1 MENTPEGIS
10 GRRKKWPD
18 QKNAERISGA
28 GRVKRK
34 FLSDR
39 VAPQNK
45 SEFSERTP
53 IKAMSIE
60 PPVDTPQS
68 SMIGSGRLFSGLST
82 DQIVEMVT
90 PTSPEQ
96 YYDMWKRFNNL
107 EKMTEKS
114 EEKFKS
120 EFDKWIA
127 QPENGVDFSDK
138 TVAKVKEVFK
148 AVIDE
153 SPKFV
158 SAIQKFG
165 FPIIVA
171 KTPEAEQAI
180 VKQFSGAQ
188 DSEKQENNDVA
199 VVSDA
204 FTTSIA
210 ILPSAI
216 ESLYEDGQ
224 NLEVSSLI
232 SRTSMPKMGDP
243 LIDPSVNGQVRHEWS
258 HYLISSTLNN
268 SERISASSKMKDKNY
283 AKLFAI
289 AEKYMSDSTMMPL
302 LDKEFSETKTSPR
315 TITRYAHSNMFEM
328 FAEGINAYLHPDT
341 NFERFVINSV
351 LRKDIESALS
361 EDEKK

>member
-1 MENTPEGIS
+1 MENTPEGNS
-10 GRRKKWPD
+10 GRRNKWPD
-18 QKNAERISGA
+18 QKNSERIAGA

-39 VAPQNK
+39 VAPKNK

-53 IKAMSIE
+53 IKAL
-60 PPVDTPQS
+60 PVEETLELPKMPVPDPK
-68 SMIGSGRLFSGLST
+68 RLFSEMPT
-82 DQIVEMVT
+82 EQIVEMVT
-90 PTSPEQ
+90 PASAEQ
-96 YYDMWKRFNNL
+96 YYEMWKRFNNL
-107 EKMTEKS
+107 ENMTDKS
-114 EEKFKS
+114 EKKFKS

-127 QPENGVDFSDK
+127 KPENAVDFSDK
-138 TVAKVKEVFK
+138 TVARVKEIFK
-148 AVIDE
+148 KVIDE

-171 KTPEAEQAI
+171 KTENAEKEI
-180 VKQFSGAQ
+180 VKQMSGAK
-188 DSEKQENNDVA
+188 DEEARENSEVA
-199 VVSDA
+199 IVSDA

-216 ESLYEDGQ
+216 KSLYPDGEM
-224 NLEVSSLI
+224 LEESSLI
-232 SRTSMPKMGDP
+232 SRASMPKMGEP
-243 LIDPSVNGQVRHEWS
+243 LIDSSVNGQVRHEWS

-268 SERISASSKMKDKNY
+268 SERLSATSRMKDRNN
-283 AKLFAI
+283 ARLFGI

-302 LDKEFSETKTSPR
+302 LDKEFSETKTMPR

-351 LRKDIESALS
+351 LRKDIQSALG
-361 EDEKK
+361 EDE